1 MGRFSKSTGRL
12 ASTSNPSDHRFSQ
25 TLPRHARTPNEVP
38 SRLENKSNSTINV
51 SIINTVSSPRPIV
64 NGGPVKPAR
73 TYKSNLA
80 RSQSVNIH
88 GVDQSNRRTMH
99 KSNPQLN
106 RLDEVPTGLK
116 SPALISSIN
125 RSTQNLTENHEN
137 HETNHHH
144 TSRFVRNGY
153 SEQNNEGKRI
163 LLKNIRDRTPEYF
176 RTLHES
182 EDNWKPANY
191 KRNYNP
197 DIYEPPT
204 RLRDNSSPVRRNII
218 RRGSSSSNDYSET
231 FHTTSRNDD
240 PLRPSVTNTVQSF
253 SKKTIPVKDGRGFQ
267 TIESTEKK
275 SVTRSRYVGSE
286 PQRLYETERRYNS
299 GSPVVIEVRNNYRK

>member
-1 MGRFSKSTGRL
+1 M
-12 ASTSNPSDHRFSQ
+12 
-25 TLPRHARTPNEVP
+25 P

-64 NGGPVKPAR
+64 NGGPAKPAR

-80 RSQSVNIH
+80 RSQSFNVH
-88 GVDQSNRRTMH
+88 AGDLGGRRTMH

-125 RSTQNLTENHEN
+125 RSTHNLADTYEESY
-137 HETNHHH
+137 TTS
-144 TSRFVRNGY
+144 TSRFARNGY
-153 SEQNNEGKRI
+153 SESNNDSKPRV
-163 LLKNIRDRTPEYF
+163 LLKGLRDKTPEYF
-176 RTLHES
+176 KTVHEN
-182 EDNWKPANY
+182 EDNWKSSNNY
-191 KRNYNP
+191 KKNYNP

-204 RLRDNSSPVRRNII
+204 RLRDTVNPATTSRNVV
-218 RRGSSSSNDYSET
+218 RRGSSSSNDYQET
-231 FHTTSRNDD
+231 YHTTSRNDD

-253 SKKTIPVKDGRGFQ
+253 SKKTVPSKDGRGFQ

-275 SVTRSRYVGSE
+275 SVTKSRYVGGD
-286 PQRLYETERRYNS
+286 PPHRYYES
-299 GSPVVIEVRNNYRK
+299 GNPVVIEVRNNYRK